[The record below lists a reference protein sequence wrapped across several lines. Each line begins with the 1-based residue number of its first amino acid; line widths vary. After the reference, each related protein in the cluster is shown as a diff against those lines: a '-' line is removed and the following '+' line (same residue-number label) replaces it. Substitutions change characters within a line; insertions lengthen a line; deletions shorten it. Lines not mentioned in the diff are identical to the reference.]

1 MLARGP
7 CVPIDCF
14 FSGDSVHYHVIRDIV
29 IDSCRS
35 PHKSVFMLS
44 SSCGAELF
52 AITDLAFASQSK
64 RSTVDP
70 PELGWCIVLYI
81 APYTPNSQVVRCHA
95 DVRVWVC

>member
-7 CVPIDCF
+7 CVPIDYF

-35 PHKSVFMLS
+35 PHKIVFILS

-52 AITDLAFASQSK
+52 AITDLAFASQSE
-64 RSTVDP
+64 RSTVNP
-70 PELGWCIVLYI
+70 PELRWCIALYI
-81 APYTPNSQVVRCHA
+81 APYTPNSQVVGYHA
-95 DVRVWVC
+95 DIRV